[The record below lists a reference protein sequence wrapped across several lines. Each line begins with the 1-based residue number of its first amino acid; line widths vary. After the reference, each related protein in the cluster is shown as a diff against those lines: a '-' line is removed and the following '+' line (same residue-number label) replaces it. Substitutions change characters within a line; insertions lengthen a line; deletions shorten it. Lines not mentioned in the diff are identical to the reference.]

1 MLMSSHVGRYTFATT
16 ITLANNIKLENV
28 SKMLGHTT
36 TRMTEHYAHVLN
48 ESLANDM
55 DKISGI
61 ISQ

>member
-1 MLMSSHVGRYTFATT
+1 MHIARYTFATT
-16 ITLANNIKLENV
+16 VNLANNIKLENV

-48 ESLANDM
+48 EPLVNDM
-55 DKISGI
+55 DKLSGI

>member
-1 MLMSSHVGRYTFATT
+1 
-16 ITLANNIKLENV
+16 
-28 SKMLGHTT
+28 MLGHTT

-55 DKISGI
+55 DKLSGI

>member
-1 MLMSSHVGRYTFATT
+1 MHIARYTFATT
-16 ITLANNIKLENV
+16 VTLANNIKLENV

-55 DKISGI
+55 DKLSGI